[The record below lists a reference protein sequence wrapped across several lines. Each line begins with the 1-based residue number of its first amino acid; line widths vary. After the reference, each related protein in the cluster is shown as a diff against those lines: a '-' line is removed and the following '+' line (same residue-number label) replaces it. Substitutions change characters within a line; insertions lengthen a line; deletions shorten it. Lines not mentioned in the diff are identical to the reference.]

1 MDTLPLTDSEHS
13 LGALKPPMKS
23 RRILTAISFLAVGPV
38 LLFLLMWLPLR
49 LYGLGT
55 SADFI
60 TFYCAGRIISG
71 GHAVKLYD
79 YDLQLTIQQSFTNH
93 SVPLLFNHL
102 PFEALAFVPL
112 SYFSYPIAYLS
123 WVFFSLWLLG
133 LIMWLFVSWG
143 VELTLVERLTVLAA
157 SLYPMFATVM
167 QGQDSFVILLAYALT
182 FLNLKRRCDFRA
194 GCWLALGLLKP
205 QLVLPFVL
213 LFLLKKRWSFVSGF
227 TCAAGILLAL
237 SAAIVGIR
245 TLTQYAFLLL
255 NMNGDRSRESFHIYP
270 GMMPNI
276 RGLFHLLLAGTIS
289 AIALNISILVVSV
302 ALMIWAAQNLK
313 TLPEAENDG
322 FDLEF
327 SLAVVV
333 TLLVSYHLLIHDL
346 SILALPAFLVL
357 NRLHTQDS
365 VWSARRMFTMITL
378 LLFFLIQSA
387 MISLGL
393 RQHSV
398 SCVLLLFFAAAI
410 NIDMRTLPA
419 ATSR

>member
-1 MDTLPLTDSEHS
+1 MDALPLTDSEHS
-13 LGALKPPMKS
+13 SGALKPPMK
-23 RRILTAISFLAVGPV
+23 RRRALTAIFFLAVGPA

-71 GHAVKLYD
+71 GHAAKLYD

-112 SYFSYPIAYLS
+112 SYLSYSTAYLC

-133 LIMWLFVSWG
+133 LVMWLLANSG
-143 VELTLVERLTVLAA
+143 VELTLVERLAIIA
-157 SLYPMFATVM
+157 SSLYPMFATVM
-167 QGQDSFVILLAYALT
+167 QGQDSFIILLAYTLT
-182 FLNLKRRCDFRA
+182 FLNLKRHRDFRA

-213 LFLLKKRWSFVSGF
+213 IFLLKRKWSFVSGF
-227 TCAAGILLAL
+227 TCIGGVLVAL
-237 SAAIVGIR
+237 SAAIVG
-245 TLTQYAFLLL
+245 LKPLAQYAFLLS
-255 NMNGDRSRESFHIYP
+255 NMNADRTRETFHIYP
-270 GMMPNI
+270 GMMPNL
-276 RGLFHLLLAGTIS
+276 RGLFHLLLSGTIS
-289 AIALNISILVVSV
+289 PTALNISILIVSL
-302 ALMIWAAQNLK
+302 ALMIWATQNLK
-313 TLPEAENDG
+313 TLSDPDNDR

-333 TLLVSYHLLIHDL
+333 TLLVSYHLLLHDL

-357 NRLHTQDS
+357 NRLHAQDS
-365 VWSARRMFTMITL
+365 VWSARRIFTMITL
-378 LLFFLIQSA
+378 LLFFLTQSA

-393 RQHSV
+393 RQYGV
-398 SCVLLLFFAAAI
+398 LCVLLILFAVTI
-410 NIDMRTLPA
+410 STNVTMTTVRDHQ
-419 ATSR
+419 